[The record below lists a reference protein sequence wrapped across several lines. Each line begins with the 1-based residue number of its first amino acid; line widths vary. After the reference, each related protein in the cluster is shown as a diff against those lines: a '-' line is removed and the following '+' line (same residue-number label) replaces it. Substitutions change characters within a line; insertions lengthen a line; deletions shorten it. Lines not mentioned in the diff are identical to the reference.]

1 MTNTLHRRGTEESL
15 AGDYV
20 VFATVAKG
28 FNQEGSQEKLR
39 TFRRMALLHGPV
51 ILPGVTIGR
60 GAVVGAGAVV
70 TRDVPDRAVVAGV
83 PARFLRW
90 REGHGPPS

>member
-28 FNQEGSQEKLR
+28 LNEEGSEEKLR
-39 TFRRMALLHGPV
+39 AFRQMALHHGPALLPSV
-51 ILPGVTIGR
+51 TPEEMETLSSTEIAERADAEASILSV
-60 GAVVGAGAVV
+60 
-70 TRDVPDRAVVAGV
+70 
-83 PARFLRW
+83 
-90 REGHGPPS
+90 